1 MGNDSERIRA
11 LSDNG
16 WGIPFDFSSATGV
29 KKRVY
34 SSHKSI
40 IVLCTTHLIKLGEC

>member
-11 LSDNG
+11 SSDNG
-16 WGIPFDFSSATGV
+16 WGIPFDFSSATEV
-29 KKRVY
+29 KRVY

-40 IVLCTTHLIKLGEC
+40 ILLCTTHLIKLGKC